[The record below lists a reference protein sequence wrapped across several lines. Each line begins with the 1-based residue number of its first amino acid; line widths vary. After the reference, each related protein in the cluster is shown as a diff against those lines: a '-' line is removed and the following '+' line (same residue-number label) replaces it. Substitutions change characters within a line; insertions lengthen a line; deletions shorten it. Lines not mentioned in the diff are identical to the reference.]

1 MNPCPSPLC
10 AARGHRNS
18 ERPDMDIFHLDADI
32 AFRDE
37 VRAFLAANLPRE
49 ISETFFSYRRHSFA
63 EMIRWHRIL
72 AARGWAAP
80 GWPVE
85 HGGPGWSPMQQYI
98 FDAEAMMAGAPRLRP
113 FGLKMIG
120 PVLIRFGTERQKDR
134 FLPPILSGEHYW
146 CQGFSEP
153 GAGSDLAALRTAAR
167 RDGGAYVVNGQK
179 MWTTTAQHA
188 DWMFTLVRTDPDA
201 EKPQAGISML
211 LIDMTSPG
219 VTVRPIRT
227 IDGDHHVNEVFLDE
241 VRVPENLLVHEEN
254 RGWDVAKFLLGN
266 ERVSIANVG
275 QSKAELLL
283 LKRLA
288 ADTGLMDDPVF
299 GARLADLEADFLAQ
313 EVTNLRMLSSIR
325 PGTDIGPLAS
335 LLKLR
340 GSEIQQRI
348 QELAMEAAGDRAAP
362 WRSVDAR
369 GPDGYGTHGWLFSR
383 AFTIFGGS
391 SEVMK
396 NIVAKQ
402 GLGL

>member
-1 MNPCPSPLC
+1 MQ
-10 AARGHRNS
+10 
-18 ERPDMDIFHLDADI
+18 
-32 AFRDE
+32 AFYSDTDLAFQRE
-37 VRAFLAANLPRE
+37 VREFLAAHLPGD
-49 ISETFFSYRRHSFA
+49 IAASFFSYRRHSFN

-72 AARGWAAP
+72 AEKGWAAP
-80 GWPVE
+80 HWPVE
-85 HGGPGWSPMQQYI
+85 HGGTGWTPMQQYI
-98 FDAEAMMAGAPRLRP
+98 FDSEAMIAGAPRLRP

-120 PVLIRFGTERQKDR
+120 PVLMRFGTEAQKAR
-134 FLPPILSGEHYW
+134 FLPSILGADEYW

-153 GAGSDLAALRTAAR
+153 GAGSDLASLRTRAAR
-167 RDGGAYVVNGQK
+167 DGDHYLVNGQK

-201 EKPQAGISML
+201 AKPQMGITML

-227 IDGDHHVNEVFLDE
+227 IDGDHHVNEVFLDD
-241 VRVPENLLVHEEN
+241 VSVPSDLRVHDEN

-275 QSKAELLL
+275 QSKAELML

-288 ADTGLMDDPVF
+288 ARNGLIDTPVF
-299 GARLADLEADFLAQ
+299 GAKLADLEADFLAQ
-313 EVTNLRMLSSIR
+313 EVTNLRMLSAIA
-325 PGTDIGPLAS
+325 PGGDVGPLAS

-348 QELAMEAAGDRAAP
+348 QELAMEAAGAGAARWNGAEDR
-362 WRSVDAR
+362 
-369 GPDGYGTHGWLFSR
+369 GTEGYGTHGWLFSR

-402 GLGL
+402 SLGL

>member
-1 MNPCPSPLC
+1 
-10 AARGHRNS
+10 
-18 ERPDMDIFHLDADI
+18 MDIFYLDADI

-348 QELAMEAAGDRAAP
+348 QELAMEAG
-362 WRSVDAR
+362 
-369 GPDGYGTHGWLFSR
+369 
-383 AFTIFGGS
+383 
-391 SEVMK
+391 
-396 NIVAKQ
+396 
-402 GLGL
+402 

>member
-1 MNPCPSPLC
+1 
-10 AARGHRNS
+10 
-18 ERPDMDIFHLDADI
+18 MDIFYSDADI

-37 VRAFLAANLPRE
+37 VRGFLAEDLPRE
-49 ISETFFSYRRHSFA
+49 ISETFFAYRRHSFA
-63 EMIRWHRIL
+63 EMMRWHRIL
-72 AARGWAAP
+72 AAQGWVAP

-85 HGGPGWSPMQQYI
+85 YGGPGWSPMQQYI

-120 PVLIRFGTERQKDR
+120 PVLMRFGTEWQKER
-134 FLPPILSGEHYW
+134 FLPKILSGDDYW

-167 RDGGAYVVNGQK
+167 RDGGVYVVNGQK
-179 MWTTTAQHA
+179 TWTTTAQHA
-188 DWMFTLVRTDPDA
+188 NWMFTLVRTDPDA

-211 LIDMTSPG
+211 LIDMKSPG

-227 IDGDHHVNEVFLDE
+227 IDGDHHVNEVFLDD

-266 ERVSIANVG
+266 ERVGIANVG
-275 QSKAELLL
+275 QSKAELML
-283 LKRLA
+283 LKNLA
-288 ADTGLMDDPVF
+288 ADMGLLDDPVF

-362 WRSVDAR
+362 WQSAETR

>member
-1 MNPCPSPLC
+1 
-10 AARGHRNS
+10 
-18 ERPDMDIFHLDADI
+18 MDICYLDADI

-85 HGGPGWSPMQQYI
+85 HRGPGWSPMQQYI

-227 IDGDHHVNEVFLDE
+227 IDGDRHVNEVFLDE

-369 GPDGYGTHGWLFSR
+369 RPDGYGTHGWLFSR